1 MKVNMDQWSLSERR
15 QFLRYEIALS
25 AVARKE
31 PAGDPLPANSRDI
44 SSKGIGLVFG
54 EQLHPGDI
62 VEVSF
67 IIPDSGE
74 QVTAKGTVVW
84 ACAIGPDKCAV
95 GPNRYRIGLALTGH
109 ELNPVSL
116 VLRSIRVRTSRYHD

>member
-1 MKVNMDQWSLSERR
+1 
-15 QFLRYEIALS
+15 LRYEIALS

>member
-1 MKVNMDQWSLSERR
+1 MDQWSLSERR

-31 PAGDPLPANSRDI
+31 PAGDPSPANSRDI
-44 SSKGIGLVFG
+44 SSKGIGLVSG
-54 EQLHPGDI
+54 EQFHPGDI

-67 IIPDSGE
+67 IIPDSGQ
-74 QVTAKGTVVW
+74 QVTTKGMVVW
-84 ACAIGPDKCAV
+84 ASAIGPNQCAIGH
-95 GPNRYRIGLALTGH
+95 NRYRIGLALTGQ
-109 ELNPVSL
+109 ELSPISL